1 MKYAWINKHRD
12 QFPITRLCQQ
22 LQVSRTGFMQ
32 WAVRAPS
39 KRQIDNEQLDAKI
52 FALHHSSNKSYGRPR
67 IVDALGRANVWVGH
81 ERVRR
86 SLVRQHL
93 KTVHKRPYTVT
104 TDSEHT
110 QPIAPNLLQRRFN
123 GWQLNQAWVGDITF
137 IDTQE
142 GWLYLAVIID
152 LASRKVVGWSM
163 SERIKAELVTD
174 ALKFAYWRLK
184 PEAGLIMH
192 TDRGSQYASKN
203 HVDLL
208 TNYGMRQSM
217 SRRADCWDNAVAE
230 SFFKTLKVERV
241 YQTQYATRQ
250 EARLDIVNWIEGFYN
265 AKRLHT
271 AIGGKIPN
279 QLEQALKAA

>member
-1 MKYAWINKHRD
+1 
-12 QFPITRLCQQ
+12 
-22 LQVSRTGFMQ
+22 MQ

-67 IVDALGRANVWVGH
+67 IVDALRRANVRIGH

-93 KTVHKRPYTVT
+93 KTVHKRPYTIT

-142 GWLYLAVIID
+142 GWLYLAV
-152 LASRKVVGWSM
+152 
-163 SERIKAELVTD
+163 
-174 ALKFAYWRLK
+174 
-184 PEAGLIMH
+184 
-192 TDRGSQYASKN
+192 
-203 HVDLL
+203 
-208 TNYGMRQSM
+208 
-217 SRRADCWDNAVAE
+217 SRRAHCWDNAVAE
-230 SFFKTLKVERV
+230 RFFKTLKVERV
-241 YQTQYATRQ
+241 YQTQYPTRQ
-250 EARLDIVNWIEGFYN
+250 EARLDIANWIEGFYN
-265 AKRLHT
+265 AKRLRI

-279 QLEQALKAA
+279 QLEQALKAV